1 MQITYRDLFRGSVVV
16 VIAGAAGLTLAL
28 SASARSQEPAE
39 SAQSVVDAARNARE
53 QASNSTMRPKVITN
67 DDLGVLSSSPSAS
80 ANPPKPSSEPPSEHP
95 TTERTP
101 AGCHNPEEDDRLKQ
115 DLQATQEELDQ
126 IRRELSYDP
135 KVISDGDVDMKNF
148 KSGSSGLAFGAPP
161 LLQTQPQAP
170 ARVTEVMLE
179 QKIAAMNDASRI
191 ACDSPEDAEIQ
202 RKLDSANQQLKL
214 LQSEFALDQAAYYSK
229 PDYASDSAGQAK
241 LDAEQQQIE
250 SLQSEIERLKD
261 ELAAA
266 KANQNR
272 SVSAGPL

>member
-1 MQITYRDLFRGSVVV
+1 MEIKCRDLFRGLAVV
-16 VIAGAAGLTLAL
+16 VIAGAASLTLAV

-39 SAQSVVDAARNARE
+39 SAESVVDAARNARE

-67 DDLGVLSSSPSAS
+67 DDLVVLSSS
-80 ANPPKPSSEPPSEHP
+80 NPPKPSSEPPSEHP
-95 TTERTP
+95 TAERTP
-101 AGCHNPEEDDRLKQ
+101 EQAGCHDPEEDDRLKQ

-148 KSGSSGLAFGAPP
+148 TSGSSGLAFGSPP
-161 LLQTQPQAP
+161 LSQTQPQAP
-170 ARVTEVMLE
+170 ARVTEVMLQ
-179 QKIAAMNDASRI
+179 QKIAAMKDASRI

-202 RKLDSANQQLKL
+202 RKLASADQQLKL
-214 LQSEFALDQAAYYSK
+214 LQSEFALDRAAYYSK
-229 PDYASDSAGQAK
+229 PNYAGDSAGQAK
-241 LDAEQQQIE
+241 LNAEQQQIE

-266 KANQNR
+266 KAN
-272 SVSAGPL
+272 

>member
-53 QASNSTMRPKVITN
+53 QASNSTVRPKVITN

-148 KSGSSGLAFGAPP
+148 KSGSSGLAFGSPP

-179 QKIAAMNDASRI
+179 QKIAAMKDASRI

>member
-1 MQITYRDLFRGSVVV
+1 MEITCRDLFWGSVVV
-16 VIAGAAGLTLAL
+16 VIAGAASLTLAL

-39 SAQSVVDAARNARE
+39 STESVVEAARNARE
-53 QASNSTMRPKVITN
+53 QASNSTVRPKVITN

-80 ANPPKPSSEPPSEHP
+80 ANPQKPSSESPSENP
-95 TTERTP
+95 TAERTP
-101 AGCHNPEEDDRLKQ
+101 ESAGCHDPEEADRLKQ

-148 KSGSSGLAFGAPP
+148 KSGSLGLAFDSPP
-161 LLQTQPQAP
+161 LSQTQPQAP

-179 QKIAAMNDASRI
+179 QKIAAMIDASRI
-191 ACDSPEDAEIQ
+191 ACDSPADAEIQ
-202 RKLDSANQQLKL
+202 RRIDSAGQQLKL

-229 PDYASDSAGQAK
+229 PNYAGDSAGQAK
-241 LDAEQQQIE
+241 LAAEQQQIE
-250 SLQSEIERLKD
+250 SLQSEIEHLKD

-266 KANQNR
+266 KAN
-272 SVSAGPL
+272 